1 MHDISARKEKK
12 KKKMLDIVFIAM
24 HQIKT
29 DT

>member
-1 MHDISARKEKK
+1 MHDISARKEEK